1 MYQILVN
8 EINYQFI
15 ILVMY
20 SRFNVGPVKGE
31 FRWLNKGDLQLFVAL
46 KSVQRPNII
55 VNSRHCFYRKYF
67 RRASLQKKLHSPNEI
82 RFSQT
87 KQKKVENPDY
97 WWLKRL
103 LRPIITSWI
112 SWMNSS
118 GISIID
124 SFFNVLWLFISVV
137 TIRVSNDWNVDLICL
152 SILNHVK
159 WILCMVNS

>member
-1 MYQILVN
+1 MLARWKANFVDLTR
-8 EINYQFI
+8 EI
-15 ILVMY
+15 Y
-20 SRFNVGPVKGE
+20 SF
-31 FRWLNKGDLQLFVAL
+31 LSAL

-55 VNSRHCFYRKYF
+55 VNSRHCFYQKYF

-87 KQKKVENPDY
+87 KQKKVEKPGY

-152 SILNHVK
+152 SILNHIK